1 MARMHSAAFTMRNM
15 WVAFQGGSYS
25 RAGTSFVGFSKQ
37 TGRAYPPRMIPFQFS
52 INQGLALEFGNFY
65 MRVVSN
71 GAFVTENGVDIT
83 AITNTSPATIT
94 APSDGA
100 TSAVPVNTFVTASY
114 APGDTVTLT
123 GGTFSSPAIL
133 DVTTTELI
141 DLTLNSPGTGN
152 YDITDTISVTGGT
165 QTTPVSLVVNTT
177 QVVSAT
183 VFAGG
188 AGGANGTQTVTGT
201 TGTGTKFQA
210 NVTVAGGTITAVL
223 AITVPG
229 DYTVNPT
236 VPGQEPVTGAG
247 LAGAEL
253 DVQMGVL
260 TFAIFNGGVFTAN
273 ASAGEFTQT
282 ASSGTG
288 TGATFRFGLFAPHAV
303 TVADSGSYTAFPGN
317 PVSQDTS
324 SGTGLG
330 AEFTVTFSAAQT
342 YQDGDWLYIS
352 GVGGM
357 TEING
362 EVYVVDNATATT
374 FDLFDVYGNPIDATT
389 WGAYTSGGTA
399 ARIYTVA
406 TPYAEADLKYLKFVQ
421 SADVMSLCCVNQETL
436 VEYQPQDLSRLGNTN
451 WVFNAMSPEPTVTP
465 PTSVSLVASA
475 AGSVYYAYG
484 VTSVNA
490 DDGTE
495 SVVSPI
501 AYSGASVDIAAT
513 AGTITIT
520 WSSVQGINQY
530 NVYKATPGYGVVPP
544 VGSQFGFAGFAF
556 GTQFIDSN
564 IVADLAQVPPKNTD
578 PFSPGRI
585 LSVDPV
591 SGGGGYTVV
600 GFTIT
605 SATGSGAILTGVL
618 VGGALTAVI
627 VEHAGQNYLDG
638 DTITVIGDGAGA
650 TANLTIGP
658 PTGNYPSVPS
668 YFQQRR
674 FYANTL
680 NNPDTFW
687 MSQPGSFTN
696 FDSRIPTIDS
706 DSITGSPWSVQV
718 NGIQFAEPMPGGLVV
733 LTGLQAWQLTGGGGS
748 FTPTPITPTTQSA
761 QPQAY
766 NGCSATVPPVRIG
779 DDLLYVQAKGSIY
792 RDLSYTIAT
801 NIYTGADITLNS
813 SQLFTGYT
821 IREHAWTEE
830 PYKHLW
836 SVRNDGT
843 MLSLTFLKTQE
854 ILGWSRHDTNGL
866 FQSVCSVT
874 EPPVDALYMAT
885 KRFPGSETC
894 YMIERMDNRDWP
906 ALENCWCVD
915 AGQSLDQ
922 PTPAATL
929 SANTATGLGAIS
941 GYSAL
946 VGGTGYS
953 TATTCAVVDDNG
965 QGPGIGCVVTP
976 TIVGG
981 VITALVIGVAGTGY
995 ISPQL
1000 VISDPSVSDGGSG
1013 ASATLI
1019 LNNTATFTASAGV
1032 FASGD
1037 VGSVIRMGGGRAT
1050 ITGFTSATVVTGNIT
1065 RPIVELIPNS
1075 GDRVLPQTSG
1085 NWTMTAPVTTIS
1097 GLKYLAGATVTGLA
1111 DGEVIPPTVVSADGS
1126 ISLPAPATAVIV
1138 GLGFQAQLQTVNLD
1152 TGEPTV
1158 QGQRKK
1164 QAAVTVRMQSSK
1176 GIKCGANQPNGS
1188 FANPPQNAPE
1198 WNELADV
1205 PDYGVSIYGDTQ
1217 KPLYT
1222 GDARLPISG
1231 GFAIPGQVAL
1241 QQDSPYPMEILAVIP
1256 EALMGDLPEQKI
1268 SDRARGKVRG

>member
-1 MARMHSAAFTMRNM
+1 MHSAAFTMRNM

-37 TGRAYPPRMIPFQFS
+37 TGRSYPPRMIPFQFS
-52 INQGLALEFGNFY
+52 INQGLALEFGNNY
-65 MRVVSN
+65 MRVISD
-71 GAFVTENGVDIT
+71 GAFVTENGVAIT
-83 AITNTSPATIT
+83 GITNTSPARIT
-94 APSDGA
+94 ATSDGA
-100 TSAVPVNTFVTASY
+100 TSAVPVNTLVTASY
-114 APGDTVTLT
+114 APGDTVTLA

-133 DVTTTELI
+133 NVTNTELI
-141 DLTLNSPGTGN
+141 DLVLNNPGTGG
-152 YDITDTISVTGGT
+152 YDIADTISVTGGT

-177 QVVSAT
+177 QVTSAI
-183 VFAGG
+183 VNAGG
-188 AGGANGTQTVTGT
+188 VGGTDGTQTVTGT

-210 NVTVAGGTITAVL
+210 LVTVTAGSITAVVE
-223 AITVPG
+223 ITVPG

-236 VPGQEPVTGAG
+236 VTGAEPVTGAG
-247 LAGAEL
+247 LVGAQL
-253 DVQMGVL
+253 NVQMGVL
-260 TFAIFNGGVFTAN
+260 TFAIFNGGVFTEN
-273 ASAGEFTQT
+273 ASAGTFVQNS
-282 ASSGTG
+282 SSGSG
-288 TGATFRFGLFAPHAV
+288 TGATFQFGLFAPNVV
-303 TVADSGSYTAFPGN
+303 TVDDSGSYTAFPTN

-330 AEFTVTFSAAQT
+330 AEFTVAFSAAQT
-342 YQDGDWLYIS
+342 FQDGDWLYIS
-352 GVGGM
+352 GVNGM
-357 TEING
+357 TQVNNET
-362 EVYVVDNATATT
+362 YVVHNATMTT
-374 FDLFDVYGNPIDATT
+374 FDLFDVYGNPIDATA
-389 WGAYTSGGTA
+389 WGLYTSGGTA

-406 TPYAEADLKYLKFVQ
+406 TPYSEVDLPYLKYVQ

-465 PTSVSLVASA
+465 PTSVTAGASA
-475 AGSVYYAYG
+475 GGNTYYAYE

-495 SVVSPI
+495 SVASPVANLAAAVDVS
-501 AYSGASVDIAAT
+501 AT

-520 WSSVQGINQY
+520 WSSVQGVNQY
-530 NVYKATPGYGVVPP
+530 NVYKATPGYGVAPP
-544 VGSQFGFAGFAF
+544 VGAQFGFAGFAF

-585 LSVDPV
+585 LNVTPV
-591 SGGGGYTVV
+591 SGGAGYSVV

-627 VEHAGQNYLDG
+627 VEHAGQNYLEG
-638 DTITVIGDGAGA
+638 DTVTVIGDGAGA
-650 TANLTIGP
+650 TATLTIGP

-674 FYANTL
+674 FYANSL

-687 MSQPGSFTN
+687 LSQPGSFTN

-792 RDLSYTIAT
+792 RDLAYTIAT

-830 PYKHLW
+830 PFKHLW
-836 SVRNDGT
+836 SVRDDGT

-866 FQSVCSVT
+866 FKSVCSVT
-874 EPPVDALYMAT
+874 EPPVDALYLAT
-885 KRFPGSETC
+885 QRFPGDETC
-894 YMIERMDNRDWP
+894 YMIERMDNREWP

-915 AGQSLDQ
+915 AGQSLAQ

-929 SANTATGLGAIS
+929 TADTATGLGAIS
-941 GYSAL
+941 GYTDL
-946 VGGTGYS
+946 VGGAGYS
-953 TATTCAVVDDNG
+953 TATTCTVVDANG
-965 QGPGIGCVVTP
+965 KGPGTGCTVTP
-976 TIVGG
+976 TIVAG
-981 VITALVIGVAGTGY
+981 VITAFVIVPGTGY
-995 ISPQL
+995 ISPKL
-1000 VISDPSVSDGGSG
+1000 VISDPADSDGGSG
-1013 ASATLI
+1013 ASATLT
-1019 LNNTATFTASAGV
+1019 LDNTATFSASAAV

-1037 VGSVIRMGGGRAT
+1037 VGSVIRMGGGIAT
-1050 ITGFTSATVVTGNIT
+1050 ITAFNGVDEVEANIT
-1065 RPIVELIPNS
+1065 EPIVDLIPNS
-1075 GDRVLPQTSG
+1075 RGRVLPQLAG
-1085 NWTMTAPVTTIS
+1085 NWTMTVPVSTIS

-1111 DGEVIPPTVVSADGS
+1111 DGEVIPPTVVSAAGS
-1126 ISLPAPATAVIV
+1126 IPLPAPATAVIA
-1138 GLGFQAQLQTVNLD
+1138 GLGFQAQLQSVNLD

-1164 QAAVTVRMQSSK
+1164 EAAVTVRMQSSK

-1188 FANPPQNAPE
+1188 FSNPPQNAPA
-1198 WNELADV
+1198 WSQLADV
-1205 PDYGVSIYGDTQ
+1205 PDKGVPVYGSTQ

-1222 GDARLPISG
+1222 GDARLPING
-1231 GFAIPGQVAL
+1231 GFATPGQIAL
-1241 QQDSPYPMEILAVIP
+1241 QQDNPLPMEILAIIP
-1256 EALMGDLPEQKI
+1256 EALAGDKPEQQI
-1268 SDRARGKVRG
+1268 SERSRGKVGGR